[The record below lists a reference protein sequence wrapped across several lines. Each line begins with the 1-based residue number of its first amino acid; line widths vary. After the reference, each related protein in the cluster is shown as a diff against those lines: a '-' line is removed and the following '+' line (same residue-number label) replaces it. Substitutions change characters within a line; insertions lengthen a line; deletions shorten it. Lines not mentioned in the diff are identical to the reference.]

1 MKNLED
7 NLAEVLSSCEYVDQ
21 AIENATPTQ
30 LLLVRK
36 QVSQIRGRR
45 IKVSGDLNCSD
56 RSGFLLDEVLEG
68 AER

>member
-7 NLAEVLSSCEYVDQ
+7 NLADVLSSCEYVDQ

-36 QVSQIRGRR
+36 QVRRELIVKLMVNVVIFIRL
-45 IKVSGDLNCSD
+45 VT
-56 RSGFLLDEVLEG
+56 
-68 AER
+68 A

>member
-1 MKNLED
+1 MFCLDFQMKNLED

-36 QVSQIRGRR
+36 QVNTIQSTIIVTQ
-45 IKVSGDLNCSD
+45 SC
-56 RSGFLLDEVLEG
+56 LLS
-68 AER
+68 ANSN

>member
-30 LLLVRK
+30 LLFFSQKTGEYSIIYDLV
-36 QVSQIRGRR
+36 VNVVI
-45 IKVSGDLNCSD
+45 IW
-56 RSGFLLDEVLEG
+56 RSVTV
-68 AER
+68 